1 MVSVDMESWI
11 PESCL
16 PRKIDWMVSV
26 DFRYELLAP
35 YYPAT
40 GCPSDGPVSMFKTL
54 MPGYLYGIKSER
66 RLAEEVRLNIA
77 DR

>member
-1 MVSVDMESWI
+1 MVSVDMGSWI
-11 PESCL
+11 PESRL

-26 DFRYELLAP
+26 DFRYELLAS
-35 YYPAT
+35 YYPVT
-40 GCPSDGPVSMFKTL
+40 GCPSDGPVRIFKTL

-66 RLAEEVRLNIA
+66 RLAEKVRLNIA